1 MTEVSAGPRLVD
13 SHCHLDFPDFA
24 GQVPQVLERA
34 AANGV
39 AHLVTICTRV
49 SEFDKVLAIA
59 ESDPRI
65 SCSVGIHPHEAAEE
79 PAVDAARLVALAQHP
94 KVVGIGEAGLDYY
107 YDKSPRERQRQVFA
121 THIEAARKSH
131 LPLIVHSRDADD
143 DTITELQAGA
153 EQGAQD
159 GDKLTGVIHCFTST
173 QKLADAALAIG
184 FYISLSGIVTFK
196 NAEALRAV
204 IKTVPLDRLL
214 VETDS
219 PYLAPVPERGKRNE
233 PGFVRHTA
241 QYAADFFGLSYEELA
256 ARTTENFRR
265 LFPKAN
271 VAAS

>member
-1 MTEVSAGPRLVD
+1 MTAAVARLVD

-24 GQVPQVLERA
+24 GQVPEVLARA
-34 AANGV
+34 EANGV

-65 SCSVGIHPHEAAEE
+65 SCSVGIHPHEADLE
-79 PAVDAARLVALAQHP
+79 PAVDADRLVDLARHP

-121 THIEAARKSH
+121 THIEAARRAG

-143 DTITELQAGA
+143 DTIAGLEAGA
-153 EQGAQD
+153 GKGGQYGQP
-159 GDKLTGVIHCFTST
+159 LTGVIHCFTST

-204 IKTVPLDRLL
+204 IRTVPLDRLL
-214 VETDS
+214 VETDA
-219 PYLAPVPERGKRNE
+219 PYLAPVPKRGKPNE
-233 PGFVRHTA
+233 PSFVRHTA
-241 QYAADFFGLSYEELA
+241 EFAAGMFGLSHAEFA
-256 ARTTENFRR
+256 ARTTDNFRR
-265 LFPKAN
+265 LFWKAA
-271 VAAS
+271 VQ

>member
-1 MTEVSAGPRLVD
+1 MTGASSRAGLID
-13 SHCHLDFPDFA
+13 SHCHLDFPDFT
-24 GQVPQVLERA
+24 GQVPEVLARA
-34 AANGV
+34 AENGV

-79 PAVDAARLVALAQHP
+79 PAVDAERLVELARHP
-94 KVVGIGEAGLDYY
+94 KVVGIGEAGLDYF

-121 THIEAARKSH
+121 THIEASRRSG

-143 DTITELQAGA
+143 DTIADLQAGA
-153 EQGAQD
+153 EKG
-159 GDKLTGVIHCFTST
+159 GLTGVIHCFTST
-173 QKLADAALAIG
+173 QKLADAALGIG

-196 NAEALRAV
+196 NAEDLRAV
-204 IKTVPLDRLL
+204 IRTVPLDRLL

-219 PYLAPVPERGKRNE
+219 PYLAPVPKRGKRNE
-233 PGFVRHTA
+233 PSFVKHTA
-241 QYAADFFGLSYEELA
+241 EFAADLFGLSAEDFA

-265 LFPKAN
+265 LFSKAR
-271 VAAS
+271 VAE